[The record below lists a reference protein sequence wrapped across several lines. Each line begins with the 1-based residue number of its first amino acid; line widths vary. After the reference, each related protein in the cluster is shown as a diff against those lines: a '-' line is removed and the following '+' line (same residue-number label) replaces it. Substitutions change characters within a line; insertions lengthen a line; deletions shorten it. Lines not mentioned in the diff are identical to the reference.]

1 MKFPKKIV
9 RIYNRIYPKK
19 FETYWKKLKNSEN
32 VDSNLKF
39 ITDTFIKSKSYDS
52 VSNYWHILNIGNYD
66 TLSKFGIKKYGS
78 TIARNYY
85 TFSDLSG
92 DEIIKDAINNLKNND
107 NLIEIKSSDFFKK
120 HDGFSFKESIF
131 YNYFCYLLFYN
142 LKLTNVFK
150 YLSLL
155 KNETYLGF
163 NDPYIKIENLDI
175 SIDKVVSLLDYDKI
189 NKTFDLKN
197 FKTVLE
203 IGAGSVRTSEAILT
217 IEKNLKYIIRDIVPA
232 SYLSYERLKK
242 AFPNKKVSLLIDIED
257 KNKLNQE
264 IESNDISFIFP
275 HQLKMLNQNSLDL
288 TIAIDC
294 IHEMDKKTINYY
306 FDLIDKTS
314 KNFYFSIWENYE
326 VPLSKT
332 LFGKSN
338 RLNYYLGDYQ
348 IPKKWKNILSEK
360 LVFPSTFLGLGFKIS
375 KNLD

>member
-52 VSNYWHILNIGNYD
+52 VSNYWHILNIGNYE

-203 IGAGSVRTSEAILT
+203 IGAGSGRTSEAILT
-217 IEKNLKYIIRDIVPA
+217 VEKNLKYIICDIVPA

-338 RLNYYLGDYQ
+338 RLNYYLGDYK
-348 IPKKWKNILSEK
+348 IPKKWKNILTEK

>member
-1 MKFPKKIV
+1 MKIPKKII
-9 RIYNRIYPKK
+9 RIFNRIYPKK
-19 FETYWKKLKNSEN
+19 FESYWKKIKDSEN
-32 VDSNLKF
+32 IDSNLKF
-39 ITDTFIKSKSYDS
+39 ITDSFIESDSYDS
-52 VSNYWHILNIGNYD
+52 VSNYWHVLNIGNYEM
-66 TLSKFGIKKYGS
+66 LSKFGIKKYGS

-92 DEIIKDAINNLKNND
+92 DEIIKHATDNLKDSD
-107 NLIEIKSSDFFKK
+107 NLIEIKSSDFFQK

-150 YLSLL
+150 YLPLL

-163 NDPYIKIENLDI
+163 NDPHIEIENLNV

-203 IGAGSVRTSEAILT
+203 IGAGSGRTSEAILS
-217 IEKNLKYIIRDIVPA
+217 IEKNLKYIICDIAPA

-257 KNKLNQE
+257 QDRLNEE
-264 IESNDISFIFP
+264 IKFNDISFIFP
-275 HQLKMLNQNSLDL
+275 HQLKMINQNSLDL

-294 IHEMDKKTINYY
+294 MHEMDKKTINYY
-306 FDLIDKTS
+306 FDSIEKTS

-326 VPLSKT
+326 VPFSKT

-338 RLNYYLGDYQ
+338 RLNYHLGDYK
-348 IPKKWKNILSEK
+348 IPKKWKNVLSEK
-360 LVFPSTFLGLGFKIS
+360 LIFPSTFLSLGFKIS
-375 KNLD
+375 

>member
-1 MKFPKKIV
+1 MKIPKKIT
-9 RIYNRIYPKK
+9 RIFNRIYPKK
-19 FETYWKKLKNSEN
+19 FESYWKKIKDSKNI
-32 VDSNLKF
+32 DSNLKF
-39 ITDTFIKSKSYDS
+39 ITDSFIKSKSYDS
-52 VSNYWHILNIGNYD
+52 VSNYWHILNIGNYE

-92 DEIIKDAINNLKNND
+92 DEIIKHAIDNLKDSD
-107 NLIEIKSSDFFKK
+107 NLIEIKSSDFFQK

-150 YLSLL
+150 YLPLL

-163 NDPYIKIENLDI
+163 NDPHIEIENLNV
-175 SIDKVVSLLDYDKI
+175 SIDKIVSLLDYDKI
-189 NKTFDLKN
+189 KKTFNLKN

-203 IGAGSVRTSEAILT
+203 IGAGSGRTSEAILS
-217 IEKNLKYIIRDIVPA
+217 IEKNLKYIICDIAPA

-257 KNKLNQE
+257 PDRLNEE
-264 IESNDISFIFP
+264 IKFNDISFIFP
-275 HQLKMLNQNSLDL
+275 HQLKMINQNSLDL

-294 IHEMDKKTINYY
+294 MHEMDKKTINYY
-306 FDLIDKTS
+306 FDSIEKTS

-326 VPLSKT
+326 VPFSKT
-332 LFGKSN
+332 LFGKKN
-338 RLNYYLGDYQ
+338 RLNYHLGDYE
-348 IPKKWKNILSEK
+348 IPKKWKNVLSEK
-360 LVFPSTFLGLGFKIS
+360 LIFPSTFLSLGFKIS
-375 KNLD
+375 